1 MNEHTA
7 SFALQVRKD
16 QCIGCG
22 MCVDACAYGAIR
34 MAEYPEIDPYKCRLC
49 GSCVQACPSEALA
62 LNEPET
68 QTQISGGT
76 SKGIWVLAETEADG
90 TLSAVTKELLGKAA
104 VLAEKLH
111 QDVEALLIG
120 SESDAAVSSL
130 AAYGAQRIHLAGHPS
145 LASFIEENY
154 ARAAVQVIRECRPD
168 ILLVGATPRGRGLS
182 ARIAALLQT
191 GLTADC
197 TELDI
202 DSETG
207 LLQQI
212 RPAFGGNLMATI
224 ATPVHRPQMAS
235 VRPGVM
241 KAREADNALK
251 GEWIRHDFSNFKC
264 DDRIRLLDEVLDMS
278 GGDSLGNSRIVVG
291 IGRGVKKKETVERI
305 CQWAKQWGA
314 AVAGSRAAVEAGLID
329 AHLQVGQTGQTI
341 APDLYIAI
349 GISGQIQHTAGI
361 AGAKRIVAI
370 NPDKTAPIFNV
381 ADYGWAVPIEE
392 ALPQLMAVQV

>member
-7 SFALQVRKD
+7 SFALRVRKD

-22 MCVDACAYGAIR
+22 MCADACAYSAIR

-202 DSETG
+202 DAETG

-224 ATPVHRPQMAS
+224 ATPAHRPQMAS

-241 KAREADNALK
+241 KAREADPALK
-251 GEWIRHDFSNFKC
+251 GECIRHDLSDFKC
-264 DDRIRLLDEVLDMS
+264 DGRIRLLDEALETA

-361 AGAKRIVAI
+361 AGAKRIIAI

-381 ADYGWAVPIEE
+381 ADYGWAVPVEE

>member
-1 MNEHTA
+1 MNEHTI
-7 SFALQVRKD
+7 SFALRVRKD
-16 QCIGCG
+16 QCVGCG
-22 MCVDACAYGAIR
+22 MCADACAYGAIR
-34 MAEYPEIDPYKCRLC
+34 MTEYPEIDPYKCRLC
-49 GSCVQACPSEALA
+49 GSCIQACPSEALV
-62 LNEPET
+62 LNEAESQT
-68 QTQISGGT
+68 QTPDGT
-76 SKGIWVLAETEADG
+76 SNGIWVLAETEADG
-90 TLSAVTKELLGKAA
+90 TLSAVTKELLGKAT
-104 VLAEKLH
+104 VLAGKLH

-120 SESDAAVSSL
+120 SGLDAVVPSL
-130 AAYGAQRIHLAGHPS
+130 IAYGARRIHLAEHSS
-145 LASFIEENY
+145 LASFVEENY
-154 ARAAVQVIRECRPD
+154 ARAAVRVIRECRPE

-241 KAREADNALK
+241 KACEADNALK

-278 GGDSLGNSRIVVG
+278 GGDSLGNSRI
-291 IGRGVKKKETVERI
+291 
-305 CQWAKQWGA
+305 
-314 AVAGSRAAVEAGLID
+314 VAGSRAAVEAGLID

>member
-7 SFALQVRKD
+7 SFALRVRKD

-22 MCVDACAYGAIR
+22 MCADACAYGAIR

-130 AAYGAQRIHLAGHPS
+130 AAYGAQRIHLAEHSS
-145 LASFIEENY
+145 LVSFVEENS
-154 ARAAVQVIRECRPD
+154 ARAAVRVIRECRPE

-264 DDRIRLLDEVLDMS
+264 DNRIRLLDEVLDMS

-361 AGAKRIVAI
+361 AGAKRIIAI

-381 ADYGWAVPIEE
+381 ADYGWAVPVEE